1 MAENGIS
8 SLPTKEARQRAKLDL
23 AAVNRAR
30 TGNPRS
36 AYDIDQLPTQYS
48 DNNIVDNPNVGGL
61 VEGRP
66 WVSGSVSFSHVLLE
80 DQTDLL
86 QEDDSPFFT
95 E

>member
-1 MAENGIS
+1 MAANGIS

-23 AAVNRAR
+23 AASDRDRV
-30 TGNPRS
+30 GNSRS

-48 DNNIVDNPNVGGL
+48 GNNIVDNPNVGGL

-66 WVSGSVSFSHVLLE
+66 WVSGNVSFSNILLE